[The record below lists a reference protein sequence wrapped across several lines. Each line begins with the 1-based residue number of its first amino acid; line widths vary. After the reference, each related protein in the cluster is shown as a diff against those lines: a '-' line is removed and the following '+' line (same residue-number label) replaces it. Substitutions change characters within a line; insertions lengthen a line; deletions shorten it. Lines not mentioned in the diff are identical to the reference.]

1 MLYQRQNGRLR
12 VIAYSSRTLSPA
24 EKNYRFHSRILEF
37 LALKWAVCEKFRDYL
52 FYAPNFT
59 IYTNN
64 NPLTYIM
71 STSKLNAVGHRWV
84 GEIADF
90 RFDIR
95 YRPGKRNADADTL
108 SRLPLDIDRYVA
120 ECTEEWSKEAVCA
133 TWEGS
138 RVAEKQDVA
147 YVAALNL
154 SQDPE
159 PHGMG
164 PLPTIDHDE
173 LVKVQREDPAIGALI
188 KLKETKEVLS
198 NEDRRRCEWSP
209 AKTHA

>member
-1 MLYQRQNGRLR
+1 M
-12 VIAYSSRTLSPA
+12 A
-24 EKNYRFHSRILEF
+24 
-37 LALKWAVCEKFRDYL
+37 
-52 FYAPNFT
+52 
-59 IYTNN
+59 
-64 NPLTYIM
+64 
-71 STSKLNAVGHRWV
+71 KLNAVGHRWV
-84 GEIADF
+84 GELADF

-95 YRPGKRNADADTL
+95 YWPGKSNADADTL

-120 ECTEEWSKEAVCA
+120 ECTEEWSKEAVCE

-138 RVAEKQDVA
+138 GVAEKQDVA

-154 SQDPE
+154 AQDPV

-173 LVKVQREDPAIGALI
+173 LVKAQREDPANWGPNKIEGHKGGLV
-188 KLKETKEVLS
+188 KCRQTK
-198 NEDRRRCEWSP
+198 CEWPP